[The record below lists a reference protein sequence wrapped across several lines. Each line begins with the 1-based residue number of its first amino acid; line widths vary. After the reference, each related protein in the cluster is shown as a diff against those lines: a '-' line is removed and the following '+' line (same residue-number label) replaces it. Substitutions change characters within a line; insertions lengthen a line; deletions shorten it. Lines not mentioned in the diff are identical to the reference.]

1 MFTVTNWY
9 VNGSGKHIGCGV
21 RMYHGTMVS
30 LINLTGLKTC
40 TTLAGLCS
48 SANWIDTRSQKYLA
62 PSLPLAPHS
71 FSHSSS
77 FFLLPQLPQMTF
89 FRSL

>member
-1 MFTVTNWY
+1 
-9 VNGSGKHIGCGV
+9 
-21 RMYHGTMVS
+21 MYHGTIVS

-62 PSLPLAPHS
+62 PSLPAAPHS
-71 FSHSSS
+71 FSVC
-77 FFLLPQLPQMTF
+77 LLPQMIF